1 MRQEAAM
8 AEQNTITE
16 DYITYRCR
24 PDGTAVVAHCSGWY
38 GDRIIPETVAG
49 YRVTSIGANAFP
61 EGSCRSLYIPDSVTE
76 IKSLPV
82 DFTEKVWDRPR
93 FDMRENAM
101 DIDEPVLVVRTY
113 SVYIYV
119 KPNSYAE
126 RYCKDNKI
134 RYMLK

>member
-1 MRQEAAM
+1 M

-38 GDRIIPETVAG
+38 GNRIIPETVAG

-61 EGSCRSLYIPDSVTE
+61 RGSCRSLFIPDSVPE
-76 IKSLPV
+76 IKSLPR

-101 DIDEPVLVVRTY
+101 DIDEPVLVERTH

-119 KPNSYAE
+119 KSGSYAD
-126 RYCKDNKI
+126 RYCRENNI
-134 RYMLK
+134 RFIAK

>member
-1 MRQEAAM
+1 M

-38 GDRIIPETVAG
+38 GNRIIPETVAG

-93 FDMRENAM
+93 FGMRENAM
-101 DIDEPVLVVRTY
+101 DIDREEYAKELED
-113 SVYIYV
+113 
-119 KPNSYAE
+119 NSYDQPGDGKSAQDMVNFDQGE
-126 RYCKDNKI
+126 SADYS
-134 RYMLK
+134 YGY

>member
-1 MRQEAAM
+1 MKMVEYK
-8 AEQNTITE
+8 EEHITFLLK
-16 DYITYRCR
+16 
-24 PDGTAVVAHCSGWY
+24 PDGTAEVTYCAGWY

-49 YRVTSIGANAFP
+49 YRVTTIGANAFP
-61 EGSCRSLYIPDSVTE
+61 NGSCRSLFIPNSVTE

-93 FDMRENAM
+93 FGMRENAM
-101 DIDEPVLVVRTY
+101 DVDELVLVERTY